1 MQTQRGYSAVDLNY
15 LRAALCKLNPSL
27 WYYIWETSTSFISL
41 FRQVLYDA
49 TLRSQISCTSQGSF
63 AFSRSSM
70 RIDCISTFWFF
81 IESIVKEHSFKS
93 KFLSVEVIGVNAD
106 PSASRSVSKHLVPL
120 LPSDYSPS
128 AGVAAR
134 SSCRCLPIYHRPV
147 RTSPYLITTNVPCLI
162 EREARL
168 VVHSLKWIVR
178 AHREFSM
185 PPNLPSFLLHLRLSY
200 VSDDNHTFCSPD
212 GLRNKVMGLS
222 STALDKAL

>member
-128 AGVAAR
+128 AGVCSKIFVQMLTHIPSASKNVTLLDNNKRAVPDRTR
-134 SSCRCLPIYHRPV
+134 STTCSSLFEVDCKGPSRILNATQSPIFPS
-147 RTSPYLITTNVPCLI
+147 T
-162 EREARL
+162 
-168 VVHSLKWIVR
+168 LK
-178 AHREFSM
+178 A
-185 PPNLPSFLLHLRLSY
+185 
-200 VSDDNHTFCSPD
+200 
-212 GLRNKVMGLS
+212 
-222 STALDKAL
+222 